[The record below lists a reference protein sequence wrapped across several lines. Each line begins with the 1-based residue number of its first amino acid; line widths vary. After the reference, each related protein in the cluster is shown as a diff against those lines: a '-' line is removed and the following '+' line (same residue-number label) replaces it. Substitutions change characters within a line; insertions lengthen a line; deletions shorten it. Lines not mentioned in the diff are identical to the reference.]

1 MPLHKDVPAHLQD
14 LALWLLPGHNQR
26 RINLLRQASLNAGTA
41 ADSPALLQQVAQHPC
56 FRPEVRQLAALA
68 LQDPWRLPFSN
79 QLNQHLRWA
88 EAPDHWL
95 LPLAELPPL
104 LQAIVDPPVLLC
116 VRGCPKEL
124 QAPAVAVVGSRNLSP
139 EGRHLAQHWS
149 AHLAWQGLNV
159 ISGLARGVDGF
170 AHQGVLDARQQGASG
185 TTLAV
190 LAHGLDQV
198 YPPEH
203 RGMAER
209 IVAQGALLSE
219 YPLGT
224 APLARQFPAR
234 NRIVTGLA
242 LGVLVVEA
250 QLKSG
255 SLISARHAME
265 QGREVMAIPG
275 SVRRPQSAGCH
286 QLIRDGAALV
296 SHPDE
301 VLMELHQPLRQQ
313 LQGDDQPQAA
323 LAAGLPE
330 YLQPLYALVT
340 DVPQPADLLLQQL
353 HLNAAEGVA
362 LLQELAL
369 EGLIEQQPGGWCRSA

>member
-1 MPLHKDVPAHLQD
+1 MPLHKDVQAHLQD

-41 ADSPALLQQVAQHPC
+41 ADSAALLQQITHHPR
-56 FRPEVRQLAALA
+56 FRPEIRQLAALA

-79 QLNQHLRWA
+79 QLHQHLHWA

-104 LQAIVDPPVLLC
+104 LQAIVDPPLLLC
-116 VRGCPKEL
+116 VRGRSREL
-124 QAPAVAVVGSRNLSP
+124 QVPAVAVVGSRNLSP

-185 TTLAV
+185 TTLAI

-203 RGMAER
+203 RVMAEA
-209 IVAQGALLSE
+209 IVTQGAVLSE

-234 NRIVTGLA
+234 NRIVTGLS

-313 LQGDDQPQAA
+313 LQGDNPGAIPVRD
-323 LAAGLPE
+323 LAE
-330 YLQPLYALVT
+330 HLQSLYALVT

-353 HLNAAEGVA
+353 HLETAEGMG
-362 LLQELAL
+362 LLQELVL